1 MSVPARVNQAAK
13 LAMVIDNGLT
23 GLYPQAEIYSGGTLV
38 TTVDLNDYGKGRYEG
53 DWTPT
58 SVGTYSAL
66 FSVYQDAGHT
76 VELTPFVIS
85 REMEQIFVSQSD
97 VDDLASSIARM
108 LGLVHEN
115 AFIDNTEYDVN
126 SMLVS
131 ARVRVYDSKT
141 NAQSATDGGS
151 EATGLI
157 ATYTIAAAYE
167 GPGEMKTYRMVLEP

>member
-1 MSVPARVNQAAK
+1 MSVPAKVNQPAK
-13 LAMVIDNGLT
+13 LAMVISNGLT

-38 TTVDLNDYGKGRYEG
+38 TTIDLSDYGKGRYEG
-53 DWTPT
+53 EWTPT

-85 REMEQIFVSQSD
+85 REIEQIFVSQSD

-115 AFIDNTEYDVN
+115 AFIDETTYDAN
-126 SMLVS
+126 SMLLT
-131 ARVRVYDSKT
+131 ARVRIYDSKA
-141 NAQSATDGGS
+141 NASLATDGGS
-151 EATGLI
+151 EATGLV
-157 ATYTIAAAYE
+157 ATYTITADYE
-167 GPGEMKTYRMVLEP
+167 GVGQMKTYRMVLEP